1 MSVLSNCLQT
11 LYRLQQEAVQ
21 YHLHTNDHHLHTHT
35 HGVEPELTEAT
46 QQTQKGGDRLSAL
59 HCRLQQEAEK
69 IRKWKNATEVEIKQ
83 KVHSIALRGYNLGL
97 QSSGLLKLPCTQ
109 FPKLVICVCLKYTLP
124 SLPPSLLLL
133 QDKTLKD
140 AWQTIDSQR
149 KSLTDLQVRD

>member
-11 LYRLQQEAVQ
+11 LYRLQQEAAQ

-46 QQTQKGGDRLSAL
+46 QQTQKGGDRLSTL

-83 KVHSIALRGYNLGL
+83 KVHFIALRGYNLGL
-97 QSSGLLKLPCTQ
+97 QSSALL
-109 FPKLVICVCLKYTLP
+109 
-124 SLPPSLLLL
+124 
-133 QDKTLKD
+133 
-140 AWQTIDSQR
+140 
-149 KSLTDLQVRD
+149 